1 MGKPGLRVINNWIHR
16 LLKQTR
22 GTETSK
28 YPQEKKSIEIALV
41 AASERVRADG
51 LCGSGMRWEAQRYRV
66 IVPYTKPH
74 KAHIK

>member
-1 MGKPGLRVINNWIHR
+1 MGKPGLRVICNWIHR
-16 LLKQTR
+16 LQKQTR

-41 AASERVRADG
+41 AASERVTADG
-51 LCGSGMRWEAQRYRV
+51 LCCSGIFWEVERYRV
-66 IVPYTKPH
+66 IAPYTKQH